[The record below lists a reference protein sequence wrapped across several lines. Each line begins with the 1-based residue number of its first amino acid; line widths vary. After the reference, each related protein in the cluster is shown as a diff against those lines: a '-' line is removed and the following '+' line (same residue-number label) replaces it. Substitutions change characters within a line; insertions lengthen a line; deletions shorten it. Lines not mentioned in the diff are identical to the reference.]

1 VADWQTISSLA
12 TGAGTLVLA
21 LATFSAVRSAN
32 RSARIAEE
40 SLLTGMRP
48 LLLPS
53 LGDAAPQKVVWMDG
67 HAVRLAAGRAVV
79 EANDGVLYLAISVRN
94 VGPGIALLHA
104 WHPVADRVRDEP
116 IDPADFRRLTIDL
129 YVAGGG
135 VGYWEGAI
143 REPDDPARSFVE
155 ACVERREAFAIDLLY
170 GDQAGGQ
177 RTVSRFSVLPTGDG
191 GWYSQ
196 AARHWSLDRPAPR

>member
-40 SLLTGMRP
+40 TLLTGMRP

-53 LGDAAPQKVVWMDG
+53 LADAAPQKVVWMDS
-67 HAVRLAAGRAVV
+67 HAARVAGGRAVA
-79 EANDGVLYLAISVRN
+79 EAVDGVVYLAISVRN
-94 VGPGIALLHA
+94 VGPGIALLHG
-104 WHPVADRVRDEP
+104 WHPVADRLGDEP
-116 IDPADFRRLTIDL
+116 ADPADFRRLTIDL

-135 VGYWEGAI
+135 VGYWEGAF
-143 REPDDPARSFVE
+143 RDPDDPLRPLLQTA
-155 ACVERREAFAIDLLY
+155 VERHEPFAVDLLY

-177 RTVSRFSVLPTGDG
+177 RTVSRFSVLPAGDE

-196 AARHWSLDRPAPR
+196 AARHWNVDRPAPR